1 MKPRQYIKML
11 GVTKCRKDCKFH
23 TILIQAYTRRT
34 LYSNV
39 VNGLNSLVALQ
50 NMINGCEM
58 PGWVPMNEDLV
69 KTTIENN
76 TLAYIRSNNDVR
88 TIKETLRNGCTVCQI
103 LLPEIVQIEEQIA
116 EESEEAV
123 LNFLD
128 KKDTK

>member
-1 MKPRQYIKML
+1 
-11 GVTKCRKDCKFH
+11 
-23 TILIQAYTRRT
+23 
-34 LYSNV
+34 
-39 VNGLNSLVALQ
+39 
-50 NMINGCEM
+50 
-58 PGWVPMNEDLV
+58 MNEDLV